1 MCAKGFG
8 QPQPTKIDKL
18 IESAVRYCHKRHPED
33 LDSIFDNLPV
43 NLNQRVVTGILAALQ
58 KDIDTLSWFCGYMA
72 SEINRSEDNQKP
84 HHPIAELSKTLI
96 TSGMEPFTDFM
107 PYPGCR
113 LVILNSEKFES
124 LPKSVQTIV
133 QQAFDIRESSGIEA
147 QRINDALLQELM
159 VQE

>member
-8 QPQPTKIDKL
+8 QSQPTKIDKL
-18 IESAVRYCHKRHPED
+18 IESAVRYCHKRHPET
-33 LDSIFDNLPV
+33 LDSIFDYLPV

-72 SEINRSEDNQKP
+72 SEINRTEDNQKP
-84 HHPIAELSKTLI
+84 HHPITKLSKTLI
-96 TSGMEPFTDFM
+96 TLGMEPFTDFM

-124 LPKSVQTIV
+124 LPESVQTIV
-133 QQAFDIRESSGIEA
+133 QQAFDIRESSGTEA